1 MKRFAIFL
9 AFLFLVFLSGCDL
22 EPQFSPHYF
31 SSVVTVKD
39 ENNNKF
45 TAKLISSEGENITIS
60 MIAPDNVNGIQF
72 IYKNGELTQSMG
84 DLSCITDKEY
94 LPAFSFASNLYYII
108 TNIKEP
114 ATYKGS
120 RENMNYFV
128 IPCDKG
134 KINIVCSLGEI
145 KHITTD
151 FSNYIYDF
159 ETD

>member
-1 MKRFAIFL
+1 MKRFAAFL
-9 AFLFLVFLSGCDL
+9 AFLFLLFLVGCDS

-39 ENNNKF
+39 GNHNKF
-45 TAKLISSEGENITIS
+45 TSKVTSSEGENITIS
-60 MIAPDNVNGIQF
+60 MTEPYNVSGIQF
-72 IYKNGELTQSMG
+72 VYKNGELTQSMG

-94 LPAFSFASNLYYII
+94 LPSFSVASDLYYII
-108 TNIKEP
+108 TNMKNP

-120 RENMNYFV
+120 RENLNYFV

-134 KINIVCSLGEI
+134 TISVVCRLDEI

-151 FSNYIYDF
+151 FSDYIYDF